1 MYHSLALEDILDL
14 INVTKIFT
22 GSLSSKQKDIISSFY
37 DSAKS
42 MDGWLRN
49 MCHPDGEISFFN
61 DSAFDV
67 APSISE
73 LDAYSKRL
81 GIVTLEKTDRNL
93 IFLKDSGYIE

>member
-1 MYHSLALEDILDL
+1 
-14 INVTKIFT
+14 
-22 GSLSSKQKDIISSFY
+22 
-37 DSAKS
+37 
-42 MDGWLRN
+42 

-81 GIVTLEKTDRNL
+81 GIVTLEMTDRKFN
-93 IFLKDSGYIE
+93 IIKRQRVYSNKK